1 MDNIFLSKKISSGY
15 SYQYLSDKTAIHRE
29 YIRKLIIKPGN
40 HENLEALILI
50 GFYLGMNEREVKHE
64 WTILRKEELSRRV
77 EEQAKS

>member
-1 MDNIFLSKKISSGY
+1 MNIFLSKKLASKR
-15 SYQYLSDKTAIHRE
+15 SYQDLSDHTGIHRE
-29 YIRKLIIKPGN
+29 YTRKLVINPGN